1 MVMFPPTSQST
12 LSHNGAHSTHELPG
26 YSQQDYLAQQNL
38 GQTANPT
45 EYPKTMQQKKDYI
58 AMISQELSVANRE
71 PTEPNFVTDSEI
83 LHHNYQSEPNAVH

>member
-1 MVMFPPTSQST
+1 M

-58 AMISQELSVANRE
+58 AMISQELSVANHE
-71 PTEPNFVTDSEI
+71 PAEPNFATDSEV
-83 LHHNYQSEPNAVH
+83 LHHNYQSEANAAH